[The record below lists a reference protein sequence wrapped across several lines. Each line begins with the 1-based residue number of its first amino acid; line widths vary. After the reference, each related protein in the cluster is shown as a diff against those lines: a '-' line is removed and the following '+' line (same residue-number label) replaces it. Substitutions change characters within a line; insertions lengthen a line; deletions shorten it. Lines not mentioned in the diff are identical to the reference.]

1 MRKRL
6 IIAAAIAL
14 GAAGFASAQAPSQN
28 ETQQAAKKAKPK
40 AAKVWT
46 DDNIGSVRSASDDYI
61 IEQQNEKQA
70 EQQAAAKKAADQ
82 KAAAADASAPVTWPK
97 PKSIEEADQMISQ
110 KQQFLS
116 SEQDTLKEL
125 QNQVNDPTVTGFERT
140 RVEWRLKSH
149 TVTAQQARD
158 AVKQLED
165 DKKELEKKEAADKN
179 GGSTSG
185 SSGSNQN

>member
-6 IIAAAIAL
+6 TVAGVILL
-14 GAAGFASAQAPSQN
+14 GAAGLASAQTPTQNNSQ
-28 ETQQAAKKAKPK
+28 QPAKKAKVT
-40 AAKVWT
+40 KVWT

-70 EQQAAAKKAADQ
+70 EQQADAKQAADA
-82 KAAAADASAPVTWPK
+82 KAAAAPPTWPK
-97 PKSIEEADQMISQ
+97 PKSIQEADQMISQ

-116 SEQDTLKEL
+116 SEQDTLKQL
-125 QNQVNDPTVTGFERT
+125 QNQANDPTVTGFERT

-165 DKKELEKKEAADKN
+165 DKKELEKKEAADKS

-185 SSGSNQN
+185 SSGSTQN

>member
-6 IIAAAIAL
+6 LFAAVILLGTAGLAAA
-14 GAAGFASAQAPSQN
+14 QTPSQN
-28 ETQQAAKKAKPK
+28 ESQQPAKKAKP
-40 AAKVWT
+40 AKVWT

-70 EQQAAAKKAADQ
+70 EQQAAAKQATDQ
-82 KAAAADASAPVTWPK
+82 KAAAADASAPTTWPK
-97 PKSIEEADQMISQ
+97 PKSIQEADQMISQ

-116 SEQDTLKEL
+116 SEQDTLKQL
-125 QNQVNDPTVTGFERT
+125 QSQVNDPTVTGFERT

-165 DKKELEKKEAADKN
+165 DKKELEKKEAEKKD
-179 GGSTSG
+179 SG
-185 SSGSNQN
+185 SSDNSGSTQN

>member
-6 IIAAAIAL
+6 IVTAVIL
-14 GAAGFASAQAPSQN
+14 FGAAGIAAAQAPSQN
-28 ETQQAAKKAKPK
+28 ESQEPAKQAKPK
-40 AAKVWT
+40 PAKVWT

-61 IEQQNEKQA
+61 IEQQKEKQA
-70 EQQAAAKKAADQ
+70 EQQTAAKQAADQ
-82 KAAAADASAPVTWPK
+82 KAAAADASAPPTWPK
-97 PKSIEEADQMISQ
+97 PKSIQEADQMISQ

-116 SEQDTLKEL
+116 SEQNTLKEL

-179 GGSTSG
+179 SG
-185 SSGSNQN
+185 SGDNSGSNQN